1 MGGYEGLI
9 KKLDD
14 FIRKYYKNQMLKGA
28 LYSLG
33 LIVVFFLLV
42 TLLESVGH
50 FNSAIRTILFWAFV
64 LSSLAVLSRW
74 LFLPMSKLFRLG
86 KVISYEQ
93 ASSIVGNHFPDV
105 KDKLLNTLQLKRMA
119 ENAASDT
126 LLEASI
132 TQKTNEL
139 SPVPFASAINFGEN
153 KKYLKYVL
161 PPLGIFLLIVLIA
174 PNTVSESTERL
185 INHSTEIIPVAP
197 YQIEII
203 NPKLETPEKEDFVL
217 DIKVSGKEIP
227 NQLYVELKGTRFPFS
242 NESRTSFEYIFRNVQ
257 KDTPF
262 RIYGNGFYSE
272 EYTLKTLAKPLLVNF
287 ITALDYPAYIGS
299 PDEQL
304 RNSGDI
310 TVPEGTKI
318 LWDFE
323 TVNTDRVEMTIG
335 GERIDLPGR
344 DRNHYTHQ
352 LTADKN
358 TPYTLH
364 TANAFMRS
372 KDSMTYKINVVPDMH
387 PSIFV
392 EEERDSLSYTDLFF
406 TGEVKDD
413 YGFKRLQFK
422 YTLNEGD
429 TKVIDLDTPKNNSG
443 QFFYHWQLASL
454 GIEPGAQ
461 LSYYFEVWDNDGV
474 NGSKSARSKVQQ
486 FTAPTEEELEN
497 AQEEKNEDIKDK
509 LEKSIDDAQDL
520 QKELEDL
527 RKDLLDKK
535 EMGWEEKKKLE
546 DLMKAQEKLQKQV
559 EELQKENKQKD
570 EQNAQMKQQDEEIR
584 QKQEQLQKLF
594 DEVMSD
600 EMKALFKELEKLME
614 EMNKDEIQEQLEQMN
629 MDNQDLE
636 KELDRALEQFKQ
648 LEFEMKMENT
658 IDKMKELAEKQEE
671 LAKES
676 EKGEKDSEELKE
688 EQEKLNDQFDQV
700 QEDLKELE
708 KLNEQLEDPNA
719 IPETQEDQ
727 DAIKEDMEKSSEQLD
742 KGKKSKAGES
752 QQGAAEK
759 MEEMAQKMEMA
770 MDQQEQESQ
779 EEDME
784 ALRALLENIITLS
797 FDEEQL
803 MSDIQAIDKNDPKY
817 IEYGQLQRKLKTDAK
832 MVEDSLFAL
841 SKRVVQ
847 IQATVNR
854 EIGLVNEHMS
864 KALDGIAERQTPEV
878 VTNQQYVMTSFNNLA
893 LLLDEALQQMQQ
905 QMSCKKPGKGNCE
918 KPGGNGA
925 PKPSAGDVK
934 KMQQGLS
941 QQLEALKKKMGKD
954 ANKGESKGQEGMSK
968 ELAQQAAKQAAIRQ
982 MLQKM
987 GQELNKDG
995 SGSGNELQKIAEEM
1009 EQIERDIVNQNITP
1023 ETMMRQQDILIRLLK
1038 AEEAERTRGE
1048 DDKRKSESGDQN
1060 LQSVP
1065 MKFSEYQLQK
1075 QRELEMLKTVPPSLK
1090 PYYRDKVNEYFN
1102 NLER

>member
-1 MGGYEGLI
+1 MGGYEGLV
-9 KKLDD
+9 KKLDE

-33 LIVVFFLLV
+33 LIVAFFLLV
-42 TLLESVGH
+42 TVLESLGRFGTGV
-50 FNSAIRTILFWAFV
+50 RTLLFWSFV
-64 LSSLAVLSRW
+64 LCSLAVLAKW
-74 LFLPMSKLFRLG
+74 LFLPLSKLLRLG

-105 KDKLLNTLQLKRMA
+105 KDKLLNTLQLKKMA
-119 ENAASDT
+119 NNSASDE

-132 TQKTNEL
+132 AQKTQEL
-139 SPVPFASAINFGEN
+139 SPVPFSSAVQFGEN

-161 PPLGIFLLIVLIA
+161 PPLAIFLLLFFIA
-174 PNTVSESTERL
+174 PKTVTESTDRL
-185 INHSTEIIPVAP
+185 INHSKEIIPVAP
-197 YQIEII
+197 YQIEVL
-203 NPKLETPEKEDFVL
+203 NKDLETPEKEDFTLGVQL
-217 DIKVSGKEIP
+217 SGEEIP
-227 NQLYVELKGTRFPFS
+227 NQLFIEVKGTRFPFRS
-242 NESRTSFEYIFRNVQ
+242 EGKTKFEYVFRNVQ

-272 EYTLKTLAKPLLVNF
+272 EYTLKKLSKPLLINF
-287 ITALDYPAYIGS
+287 LVTLDYPAYLGVE
-299 PDEQL
+299 DEEL
-304 RNSGDI
+304 NNFGDLN
-310 TVPEGTKI
+310 VPEGTTI
-318 LWDFE
+318 FWDFE
-323 TVNTDRVEMTIG
+323 TLNTENVEMKISN
-335 GERIDLPGR
+335 EKLDLPR
-344 DRNHYTHQ
+344 RENHFTHQ
-352 LTADKN
+352 FKALKN
-358 TPYTLH
+358 TAYTLH
-364 TANAFMRS
+364 TENQFMRS
-372 KDSMTYKINVVPDMH
+372 RDSMTYTINVIPDLH
-387 PSIFV
+387 PSISV
-392 EEERDSLSYTDLFF
+392 QEERDSLSYTDLFF

-422 YTLNEGD
+422 YTEKEGN
-429 TKVIDLDTPKNNSG
+429 TKVVDLEVPKSSSG
-443 QFFYHWQLASL
+443 QFFHHWELDAL
-454 GIEPGAQ
+454 GIEPGAE
-461 LSYYFEVWDNDGV
+461 LSYYFEVWDNDGI
-474 NGSKSARSKVQQ
+474 NGSKSTRTKIQQ
-486 FTAPTEEELEN
+486 FKAPTEEELEA
-497 AQEEKNEDIKDK
+497 AQEQKNEDIKDK
-509 LEKSIDDAQDL
+509 IEKSIDDAQEL
-520 QKELEDL
+520 QKEMEDL

-546 DLMKAQEKLQKQV
+546 DLLKAQEKLQEQV

-570 EQNAQMKQQDEEIR
+570 EQNSQMQQENEEIK

-600 EMKALFKELEKLME
+600 EMKELFKELEKLME

-636 KELDRALEQFKQ
+636 QELDRALEQFKQ
-648 LEFEMKMENT
+648 LEFDMKMENT
-658 IDKMKELAEKQEE
+658 IEKMKELAEKQEE

-676 EKGEKDSEELKE
+676 EKGEKDSEELKKEQDELNE
-688 EQEKLNDQFDQV
+688 EFE
-700 QEDLKELE
+700 ELKEELEELE
-708 KLNEQLEDPNA
+708 KMNEELEDPNA
-719 IPETQEDQ
+719 MPDTKEEQES
-727 DAIKEDMEKSSEQLD
+727 IKEDMEKSSEQLD

-752 QQGAAEK
+752 QQDAAEK
-759 MEEMAQKMEMA
+759 MEQMAQQMEMA

-803 MSDIQAIDKNDPKY
+803 MADLQAIDKNDPKY
-817 IEYGQLQRKLKTDAK
+817 IDYGQVQRKLKTDAK

-847 IQATVNR
+847 IQAMVNR
-854 EIGLVNEHMS
+854 EIGLVNDHMQ
-864 KALDGIAERQTPEV
+864 KALDGIADRKTPEV
-878 VTNQQYVMTSFNNLA
+878 LSNQQYVMTSFNNLA

-925 PKPSAGDVK
+925 PKPSAGDIK

-941 QQLEALKKKMGKD
+941 KQLDALKKKMGKD

-995 SGSGNELQKIAEEM
+995 SGNGNELQKIAEEM
-1009 EQIERDIVNQNITP
+1009 EQIERDIVNQNISP
-1023 ETMMRQQDILIRLLK
+1023 ETLMRQQDILVRLLK

-1065 MKFSEYQLQK
+1065 MRYSEYQLKK

-1090 PYYRDKVNEYFN
+1090 PYYRGKVNEYFN